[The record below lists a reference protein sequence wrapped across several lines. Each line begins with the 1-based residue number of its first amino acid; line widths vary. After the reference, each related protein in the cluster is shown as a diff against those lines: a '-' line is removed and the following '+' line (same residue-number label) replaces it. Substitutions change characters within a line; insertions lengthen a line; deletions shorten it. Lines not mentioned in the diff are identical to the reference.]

1 MGAIVLSIRT
11 FGSKFLS
18 QKFMEAGWPTFAPPL
33 RHHERGCPILALFAR
48 LTPDLRP
55 GLMHGAQKNT
65 VCFETL
71 MRGKDE
77 MSGASPIVLNTKE
90 MLLEILDR
98 GEHLNMV

>member
-1 MGAIVLSIRT
+1 MLSVHAWDKRKSALFSVVPDAT
-11 FGSKFLS
+11 PFFLS
-18 QKFMEAGWPTFAPPL
+18 L
-33 RHHERGCPILALFAR
+33 